1 MKAHPIIDYP
11 YRWVPM
17 LVVALVLVVAQ
28 VMIMSVYTGADYV
41 PAVIDGIATIGWLM
55 ALGYLAWF
63 VVGVVSIFQTEVI
76 TLVAGIL
83 IWIAGSFMF
92 YDIVTRIAGMPY
104 ITFASTIPFRLLFGI
119 PTWVAILLWYRLI
132 VAKEDA
138 LNQELEKEL
147 IMHQPVSLP
156 EEPQIEQID
165 RITVKDGSKIHLIK
179 TDELIYIQ
187 ACGDYVMLITPS
199 GEYLKEQTMKYFET
213 HLPSDTFVRVH
224 RSTIVNVTQISRV
237 ELFGKETY
245 QLLLKNGVKLRV
257 SLSGY
262 RLLKERLGL
271 LEIAI

>member
-1 MKAHPIIDYP
+1 MKTHPIIDYP
-11 YRWVPM
+11 YRWVPV
-17 LVVALVLVVAQ
+17 LVVALVLVLAQ

-55 ALGYLAWF
+55 ALGYLVWF

-83 IWIAGSFMF
+83 IWIAG
-92 YDIVTRIAGMPY
+92 IPY

-147 IMHQPVSLP
+147 IMHQPVSLL

-179 TDELIYIQ
+179 TDGLIYIQ

-271 LEIAI
+271 

>member
-1 MKAHPIIDYP
+1 M
-11 YRWVPM
+11 
-17 LVVALVLVVAQ
+17 
-28 VMIMSVYTGADYV
+28 GADTGGSAGSGGSSGNDNECIHRCGLCACCHRRNSDNRLV
-41 PAVIDGIATIGWLM
+41 DGIRLFGLVCCRSSLYLSDGSHYSGGRNTDLDSRQ
-55 ALGYLAWF
+55 ALWF
-63 VVGVVSIFQTEVI
+63 
-76 TLVAGIL
+76 
-83 IWIAGSFMF
+83 
-92 YDIVTRIAGMPY
+92 DIVTRIAGIPY

-271 LEIAI
+271 

>member
-83 IWIAGSFMF
+83 IWIAG
-92 YDIVTRIAGMPY
+92 MPY

-165 RITVKDGSKIHLIK
+165 RITVQDGSKIHLIK

-271 LEIAI
+271 